1 MNTLRGKVEVM
12 NVYAV
17 GLKKIGITPESTFR
31 IADFAYKNYVQS
43 DYFRQVL
50 SKMKLGLSQK
60 EISCLIFIFDE
71 SYSGFITREDYYN
84 SLQAY
89 KIGVEDSSNLY
100 IH

>member
-1 MNTLRGKVEVM
+1 
-12 NVYAV
+12 
-17 GLKKIGITPESTFR
+17 
-31 IADFAYKNYVQS
+31 
-43 DYFRQVL
+43 
-50 SKMKLGLSQK
+50 MKLGLSQK